1 MCVRKLE
8 VAVTKHPSM
17 STDLVHCFRSL
28 GAESVG
34 SVDLCVCVWG
44 GCCGKIKHCVGSTR

>member
-8 VAVTKHPSM
+8 VAVTKHPSV

-28 GAESVG
+28 SAESVG
-34 SVDLCVCVWG
+34 SVDLGRGERGAVV
-44 GCCGKIKHCVGSTR
+44 K

>member
-8 VAVTKHPSM
+8 VAMTKHPSM

-28 GAESVG
+28 SAESVG
-34 SVDLCVCVWG
+34 AVDLG
-44 GCCGKIKHCVGSTR
+44 GEGRGAVVK

>member
-28 GAESVG
+28 SAESVG
-34 SVDLCVCVWG
+34 AVDLG
-44 GCCGKIKHCVGSTR
+44 GGRGGVLW

>member
-28 GAESVG
+28 SAESVG
-34 SVDLCVCVWG
+34 AVDFG
-44 GCCGKIKHCVGSTR
+44 GGRGGVLW